1 MKAKRI
7 TAIFICIM
15 LLCTSVVYAAS
26 VITKEYDFQTSDPN
40 YESYTIDNIGKGDM
54 KDIPVTVEN
63 GFFTVKRVTDIKIKL
78 ISEEIPEEA
87 IYEDLLSKK
96 LPEEADKY
104 ESEDGKMLDL
114 VDTKWED
121 YNREAIT
128 GTLTKK
134 GYDEKPDFPATKE
147 LSFTLDNGTV
157 IRTTGKLKSVSVS
170 GQSYSKDFSVTGKF
184 IGDPDV
190 SYYDLNGTLIPNNP
204 SSPLFHGYEAIIL
217 KHFGMNPS
225 NYRITSGEWTTDY
238 IEEEGQT
245 VRYAKFSGQR
255 AANDWT
261 AYYEEELTES
271 SPNKILYKAT
281 CYYGAQ
287 KEAIYNV
294 HVTVEYGKTEI
305 IVGRVVIASVGLLVV
320 AGLLAFLLLFLAR
333 KKKPK
338 EDDENN

>member
-114 VDTKWED
+114 VDK
-121 YNREAIT
+121 
-128 GTLTKK
+128 
-134 GYDEKPDFPATKE
+134 
-147 LSFTLDNGTV
+147 
-157 IRTTGKLKSVSVS
+157 
-170 GQSYSKDFSVTGKF
+170 
-184 IGDPDV
+184 
-190 SYYDLNGTLIPNNP
+190 
-204 SSPLFHGYEAIIL
+204 
-217 KHFGMNPS
+217 
-225 NYRITSGEWTTDY
+225 
-238 IEEEGQT
+238 
-245 VRYAKFSGQR
+245 
-255 AANDWT
+255 
-261 AYYEEELTES
+261 YEEE
-271 SPNKILYKAT
+271 I
-281 CYYGAQ
+281 
-287 KEAIYNV
+287 IYN
-294 HVTVEYGKTEI
+294 YYSYFWNCIRSDIKI
-305 IVGRVVIASVGLLVV
+305 IYS
-320 AGLLAFLLLFLAR
+320 
-333 KKKPK
+333 
-338 EDDENN
+338 